1 MEKKFGTAVI
11 TECSYNL
18 LAIQDALD
26 VISGKWKIPVICILR
41 LKEKLCFND
50 IIREIEGISAKA
62 LTKVLRE
69 LEDNELVK
77 RATLDTKPI
86 MVEYQL
92 TDYGNTLEK
101 VIFEI
106 LDWVLTH
113 RKRITGKDSLAI
125 SSTDYVMKI
134 RSELPKVYNG
144 LIRPKT

>member
-41 LKEKLCFND
+41 LKGKLCFND
-50 IIREIEGISAKA
+50 IIREIEGLSAKSLA
-62 LTKVLRE
+62 KVLRA
-69 LEDNELVK
+69 LEDNELVM
-77 RATLDTKPI
+77 RTTLDTKPI

-92 TDYGNTLEK
+92 TQYGNSLEK

-106 LDWVLTH
+106 IDV
-113 RKRITGKDSLAI
+113 R
-125 SSTDYVMKI
+125 
-134 RSELPKVYNG
+134 
-144 LIRPKT
+144 